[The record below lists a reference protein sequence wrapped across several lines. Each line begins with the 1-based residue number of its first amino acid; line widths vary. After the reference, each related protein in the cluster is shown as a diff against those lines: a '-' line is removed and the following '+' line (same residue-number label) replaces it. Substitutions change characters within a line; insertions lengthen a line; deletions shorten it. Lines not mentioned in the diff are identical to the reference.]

1 VKRVLAA
8 ALAALALGGC
18 GAGETVGYYWQS
30 AAGQLDVVAR
40 AQPIPDA
47 IAATDDAAL
56 KAQLARVALIRAY
69 ATSALALPDNK
80 SYTRFSQVDRPFV
93 VWNVFAAPPLSLAPR
108 QWCFPVAGCVNYRGY
123 FREADAQEEAARFR
137 AAGDDVYVSGVP
149 AYSTLGYFDDPVLS
163 TFVHWPE
170 VDVARLVFHELAH
183 QIVYVKDDSVFNES
197 FATAVEEA
205 GVERWLAAQG
215 NPALDAHFARS
226 QRLRHAFRSLVETA
240 RAQLADLYAAASP
253 PEAKLAQKAAV
264 MAATKDAWSR
274 AKAGEPGLAG
284 YDRWFALGPNNASL
298 ASVALY
304 TQMVPAFRALLR
316 ESGDDLPRF
325 YERVKALAAM
335 DKGERNAR
343 LAALSA
349 AA

>member
-1 VKRVLAA
+1 
-8 ALAALALGGC
+8 
-18 GAGETVGYYWQS
+18 
-30 AAGQLDVVAR
+30 
-40 AQPIPDA
+40 
-47 IAATDDAAL
+47 
-56 KAQLARVALIRAY
+56 
-69 ATSALALPDNK
+69 
-80 SYTRFSQVDRPFV
+80 
-93 VWNVFAAPPLSLAPR
+93 
-108 QWCFPVAGCVNYRGY
+108 
-123 FREADAQEEAARFR
+123 
-137 AAGDDVYVSGVP
+137 
-149 AYSTLGYFDDPVLS
+149 
-163 TFVHWPE
+163 
-170 VDVARLVFHELAH
+170 
-183 QIVYVKDDSVFNES
+183 
-197 FATAVEEA
+197 
-205 GVERWLAAQG
+205 
-215 NPALDAHFARS
+215 
-226 QRLRHAFRSLVETA
+226 VETA
-240 RAQLADLYAAASP
+240 RAQLADLYAAAAP